1 MHMHTYRGKRSL
13 GWRTMLVVP
22 ELENEV
28 NMWLSQSARYKR
40 IEELRELRDE
50 LDEWVDRL
58 SLLLVSCDNDRECK
72 FTDRREQM
80 LEELAKAREELEVCV
95 CVCVCVC
102 VDV

>member
-1 MHMHTYRGKRSL
+1 
-13 GWRTMLVVP
+13 MLVVP

-58 SLLLVSCDNDRECK
+58 SLLLISCDNDEKCK
-72 FTDRREQM
+72 FTARRGQM
-80 LEELAKAREELEVCV
+80 LEELAKAKDELEVGVFVYVCMYV
-95 CVCVCVC
+95 CVIDC
-102 VDV
+102 